1 MASHTGGTP
10 RYYVPES
17 SRLAICAATALGMM
31 LQGVAHGLNAIKAA
45 HDAGASWYLFFCG
58 LTLFLVTLGCWFYMS
73 IKENMAGMASPMLKR
88 SYRMGMQWFIFS
100 EVMFFCAF
108 FGALFY
114 VRNLAGPWL
123 AGEGDKSMTQILW
136 KGFQYTWPQTQ
147 TPQQAV
153 GIANQI
159 LANNGTFNAPAKQM
173 HLTLAL
179 INTVLLLSSSV
190 TVHFAHV
197 ALKNNKRAGF
207 NLWLALTLILGF
219 TFVGVQAYEYYEA
232 YTHLGLTLKS
242 GIYGSTF
249 FMLTG
254 FHGFHVCMGAI
265 MLSVQWLRS
274 TTKKHFTAEDH
285 FGFEAASWYWHFV
298 DVVWVGLFL
307 FVYIL

>member
-17 SRLAICAATALGMM
+17 SRLAILTAISLGMM
-31 LQGVAHGLNAIKAA
+31 LQGVGHGLNAMKAA
-45 HDAGASWYLFFCG
+45 TDAGASWYLFFSG
-58 LTLFLVTLGCWFYMS
+58 LALFLVTLGCWFYQS
-73 IKENMAGMASPMLKR
+73 IKENMAGLASPMLKR

-114 VRNLAGPWL
+114 VRTLAGPWL
-123 AGEGDKSMTQILW
+123 AGEGDKSMTQMLW
-136 KGFQYTWPQTQ
+136 KGFQYTWPMQQ
-147 TPQQAV
+147 TPQEAV
-153 GIANQI
+153 GIANQVM
-159 LANNGTFNAPAKQM
+159 ANNGTFHSAKEQM
-173 HLTLAL
+173 SLTLAL
-179 INTVLLLSSSV
+179 VNTVLLLSSSV

-197 ALKNNKRAGF
+197 ALKNDKRAGF
-207 NLWLALTLILGF
+207 NLWLAITLILGF
-219 TFVGVQAYEYYEA
+219 VFVGVQAYEYYEA
-232 YTHLGLTLKS
+232 YVHLGLTLKS

-274 TTKKHFTAEDH
+274 TTKKHFTADDH

-298 DVVWVGLFL
+298 DVVWVGLFI